1 MIRKRIRKIILI
13 SLAIIVA
20 ITIASFVY
28 IINRR
33 RSVIVDY
40 SKLSEISEITDTIYP
55 ANNQQYESNVWMG
68 VYKDSIYFFPH
79 CYTSMNRTEYD
90 NYLCVFQDNHIIK
103 LKEMEN
109 IKIIGMANGFFYFF
123 DFESIY
129 ENMSART
136 VEIYCLDLNTMEERL
151 LYTGELDFYRNTVLF
166 SENGM
171 LYVPFFENGKA
182 YRDEVQGYLVICDGV
197 LSGVT
202 EQPNYYE
209 YNGKKYAV
217 IGDFSELLER
227 IIEYDEQN
235 NKREVSLAP
244 ADNRGIIPT
253 QYGLVIQNEGRNTL
267 CYHIGENGIEP
278 LFNVPCSFSIS
289 TCTVIDNYVYL
300 SLLRYEKI
308 DDETYKGNLRYEN
321 DEIEGTYRINLLDHA
336 IEKISDSIYNGLFY
350 FGGQQLFCCDS
361 QCNISIMDLQ
371 GNTVDTLF
379 QVIIPN

>member
-1 MIRKRIRKIILI
+1 M
-13 SLAIIVA
+13 
-20 ITIASFVY
+20 
-28 IINRR
+28 
-33 RSVIVDY
+33 
-40 SKLSEISEITDTIYP
+40 
-55 ANNQQYESNVWMG
+55 
-68 VYKDSIYFFPH
+68 
-79 CYTSMNRTEYD
+79 
-90 NYLCVFQDNHIIK
+90 
-103 LKEMEN
+103 
-109 IKIIGMANGFFYFF
+109 
-123 DFESIY
+123 
-129 ENMSART
+129 
-136 VEIYCLDLNTMEERL
+136 
-151 LYTGELDFYRNTVLF
+151 
-166 SENGM
+166 
-171 LYVPFFENGKA
+171 
-182 YRDEVQGYLVICDGV
+182 
-197 LSGVT
+197 
-202 EQPNYYE
+202 
-209 YNGKKYAV
+209 
-217 IGDFSELLER
+217 LER

-321 DEIEGTYRINLLDHA
+321 DEIEGIYRINLLDHA

-371 GNTVDTLF
+371 GNTVATLF

>member
-28 IINRR
+28 IINKR

-109 IKIIGMANGFFYFF
+109 IKIIGMSNGFFYFF

-308 DDETYKGNLRYEN
+308 DEKTYKGNLRYEN

-371 GNTVDTLF
+371 GNTVATLF